1 MTVVPDQSDTAARE
15 GPRSRRF
22 THDEYMRMGEAG
34 ILTEDDP
41 VELIHGQVVKMSP
54 ENSPHRICIAKVNQ
68 LFVEALSETDC
79 FVQPQST
86 LPLDAHNAPEPDLAV
101 LRGTPDALM
110 EGELPVVLAV
120 EVADS
125 SLERDRDIKQ
135 SLYAAAGIPVYW
147 IVNLQARTVEVYTEP
162 EDGRYRERTTR
173 GEGEAVSLPEA
184 SDATISVQA
193 LLPAADADD
202 SESD

>member
-1 MTVVPDQSDTAARE
+1 
-15 GPRSRRF
+15 
-22 THDEYMRMGEAG
+22 MGEAG

-41 VELIHGQVVKMSP
+41 VELIHGQIVKMSP

-68 LFVEALSETDC
+68 LFVEAFSGMDC

-135 SLYAAAGIPVYW
+135 ALYAEAGIPVYW

-162 EDGRYRERTTR
+162 EAGRYRERTTR
-173 GEGEAVSLPEA
+173 EEDETVSLPGDT
-184 SDATISVQA
+184 DATISVHS
-193 LLPAADADD
+193 LLPAVDTD
-202 SESD
+202 E

>member
-1 MTVVPDQSDTAARE
+1 MAATTVVPDQPDTAARE

-41 VELIHGQVVKMSP
+41 VELIHGQIVEMSP
-54 ENSPHRICIAKVNQ
+54 ENSPHRICIAKANQ
-68 LFVEALSETDC
+68 LFVEALSGTDC

-125 SLERDRDIKQ
+125 SLERDRNVKQ
-135 SLYAAAGIPVYW
+135 ALYAAAGIPVYW

-162 EDGRYRERTTR
+162 EAERYRERTTR
-173 GEGEAVSLPEA
+173 GEDETVSLPGDT
-184 SDATISVQA
+184 DATISVHS
-193 LLPAADADD
+193 LLPAVDTD
-202 SESD
+202 E

>member
-1 MTVVPDQSDTAARE
+1 MAATTVAPDQSDTAARE

-54 ENSPHRICIAKVNQ
+54 ENSPHRICIAKANQ

-135 SLYAAAGIPVYW
+135 ALYAQAGIPVYW

-162 EDGRYRERTTR
+162 EAERYRERTTR
-173 GEGEAVSLPEA
+173 GEDETVSLPGDT
-184 SDATISVQA
+184 DATISVHS
-193 LLPAADADD
+193 LLPAVDTD
-202 SESD
+202 E

>member
-1 MTVVPDQSDTAARE
+1 
-15 GPRSRRF
+15 
-22 THDEYMRMGEAG
+22 MRMGEAG

-41 VELIHGQVVKMSP
+41 VELIHGQIVKMSP
-54 ENSPHRICIAKVNQ
+54 ENSPHRICVAKVNQ

-162 EDGRYRERTTR
+162 EAERYRERTTR
-173 GEGEAVSLPEA
+173 GEDETVSLPGDT
-184 SDATISVQA
+184 DATIPVHS
-193 LLPAADADD
+193 LLPAVDTD
-202 SESD
+202 E